1 MEMVTYEDESEMSMV
16 YENFRDATVRNDA
29 LKSRSGEDS
38 NVPAAALG
46 IKLYRLVAVT
56 FGLLCILQVTL
67 NICLCLALYTEARC
81 KNVTEERDDLE
92 RKLKTSVSQRDSLTE
107 ERDEL
112 KRILIGLG
120 WVYFSDS
127 IYYISSTK
135 KTWQDSRNDCL
146 QKGADL
152 MIINS
157 KEEQDFTRQ
166 SKKNVWIGL
175 TDSET
180 EGTWKWVDGTPLTTS
195 YWASDEPNNIGPGN
209 TAENC
214 CLWCHLPCLGQMQ
227 IKCSSWPKMSAIVLG
242 RGQDAPTRAVNSGSR
257 QLHGLGHPS
266 WTLWLQV
273 TYSSIW
279 RPTGV
284 LELNMVGGVD
294 RPMAREPPSKERA
307 FD

>member
-1 MEMVTYEDESEMSMV
+1 VCVT
-16 YENFRDATVRNDA
+16 
-29 LKSRSGEDS
+29 
-38 NVPAAALG
+38 G

-67 NICLCLALYTEARC
+67 NICLYASVCLYVQ
-81 KNVTEERDDLE
+81 K
-92 RKLKTSVSQRDSLTE
+92 
-107 ERDEL
+107 
-112 KRILIGLG
+112 G

-146 QKGADL
+146 QKVIDGYFL
-152 MIINS
+152 Y
-157 KEEQDFTRQ
+157 KKDFTRQ

-214 CLWCHLPCLGQMQ
+214 GEVMMHQLENNWNDLSCDNLKLWICEIKLP
-227 IKCSSWPKMSAIVLG
+227 P
-242 RGQDAPTRAVNSGSR
+242 
-257 QLHGLGHPS
+257 
-266 WTLWLQV
+266 
-273 TYSSIW
+273 
-279 RPTGV
+279 
-284 LELNMVGGVD
+284 
-294 RPMAREPPSKERA
+294 
-307 FD
+307 